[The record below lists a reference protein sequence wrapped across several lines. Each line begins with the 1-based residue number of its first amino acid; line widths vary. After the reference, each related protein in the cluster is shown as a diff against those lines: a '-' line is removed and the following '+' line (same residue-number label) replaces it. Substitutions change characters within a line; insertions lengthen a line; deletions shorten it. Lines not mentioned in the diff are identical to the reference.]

1 MKNSLKKH
9 LIPMLLI
16 LGMLAFSAAAPAENA
31 PTVDGALRIE
41 NGTLLPMCEYSEPR
55 YPGYKI
61 GRAHV

>member
-41 NGTLLPMCEYSEPR
+41 NGTLLPIETANTMPTLAGHLLSFC
-55 YPGYKI
+55 
-61 GRAHV
+61 A